1 MSREKRELDVMVL
14 TCYPST
20 REGEK
25 MKKRERNERR
35 KKGNKV
41 DMNPHCDDVSNGG
54 K

>member
-1 MSREKRELDVMVL
+1 MVP

-25 MKKRERNERR
+25 MKEREKHERR

-41 DMNPHCDDVSNGG
+41 GMFPHWDDVS
-54 K
+54 